1 MQDNHIED
9 PRARAFVAAL
19 RSFEQDSDPDG
30 LVALFTD
37 DATLM
42 RLDGRGER
50 GDPAAFWR
58 EYREQ
63 FSELST
69 TFSNA
74 IEGTDQIALEWSSD
88 ATLADEGPISYRG
101 VTVLD
106 LDGNKIARLRT
117 YYDTAAFTHR
127 GYTRQ

>member
-1 MQDNHIED
+1 MQENHIVD

-19 RSFEQDSDPDG
+19 RAFEQDSDPDE
-30 LVALFTD
+30 LVALFAH

-63 FSELST
+63 FDELST

-74 IEGTDQIALEWSSD
+74 VEGPDQIALEWSSD
-88 ATLADEGPISYRG
+88 ATLADKGPISYRG

-106 LDGNKIARLRT
+106 LDGAKIAGLRT
-117 YYDTAAFTHR
+117 YYDTAAFTQR
-127 GYTRQ
+127 GHARQ